1 MPTFEIKFSEIAM
14 QQLEELR
21 IMTLCESKTKVIEKA
36 IKLFNYLITEEKRG
50 SKIIIENVIN
60 GSTKELTIGD
70 K

>member
-21 IMTLCESKTKVIEKA
+21 IMTLCESKTIVIEKA

-50 SKIIIENVIN
+50 SKIIIEDVKGNA
-60 GSTKELTIGD
+60 KELIIER
-70 K
+70 